1 MTASRAWLPQA
12 ILDILLVLV
21 FAAVGRS
28 NHGEAVSLSGVFT
41 TAWPFLA
48 GLVLG
53 WGVSRAWKS
62 PTEIFPS
69 GIMVW
74 LGTLLFGMA
83 LRVATGGGFAVAF
96 FIVAALF
103 LGAVLIGSRAI
114 MRRVT
119 AKRTDSPS

>member
-69 GIMVW
+69 GVMVW